1 MKDYIA
7 SYQNGKN
14 ECWDI
19 VFEAVDH
26 KSARKYARSQEK
38 EMGRLYSVRLKK

>member
-7 SYQNGKN
+7 SYQNDKD

-19 VFEAVDH
+19 VFEAEGYKD
-26 KSARKYARSQEK
+26 ARKYARSRQK